1 MGRARYRSS
10 GSLGELVFV
19 DLSPANTVPVG
30 STLQSVDGA
39 PTRVLLPAEPLVLP
53 PTWTRSLLEI
63 CCRNRCKR
71 LLMLY
76 EKFLTCPLPSLQ
88 NERKFDRLTGNIRR
102 A

>member
-76 EKFLTCPLPSLQ
+76 LKKFLTYPSFFA
-88 NERKFDRLTGNIRR
+88 ERKKVRPTYW
-102 A
+102 